1 MARFVIGSVSSCFP
15 ATMPLCGVLTKSGT
29 PCRWVAP
36 CGIHTPAWLER
47 QALSQTR
54 ATERAAREALPKC
67 GEMCRSGER
76 CKMPKPCSVHG
87 AVAGMKQCSST
98 LDADPFDRCRA
109 KCEIGSLFCESHVD
123 FPDMGRRAGIYGDSC
138 KRRRVDPTV
147 AEFMAVAYPGASGN
161 VAIHD
166 IALYV
171 EAQRVKMA

>member
-1 MARFVIGSVSSCFP
+1 
-15 ATMPLCGVLTKSGT
+15 
-29 PCRWVAP
+29 
-36 CGIHTPAWLER
+36 
-47 QALSQTR
+47 
-54 ATERAAREALPKC
+54 
-67 GEMCRSGER
+67 
-76 CKMPKPCSVHG
+76 VHG

-109 KCEIGSLFCESHVD
+109 KCEIGSLFCENHVD

-147 AEFMAVAYPGASGN
+147 AEFMAVAYPGAAGN

-171 EAQRVKMA
+171 LRGGPAREDGVRVALTPRPAATVVRAASKIEGIPRHSYLLLDIYSRYRRHA